1 MNILF
6 HSKYKMENFFSKKRD
21 LNILI
26 DYNIRTNLCPIY
38 YCKSVEHYF
47 WFDLT
52 ETEKNNDKSKEQNI
66 VLTFAKYSGDN
77 IVRACK
83 SGIMMSQ
90 KKYLMAFHLNLKK

>member
-1 MNILF
+1 
-6 HSKYKMENFFSKKRD
+6 
-21 LNILI
+21 
-26 DYNIRTNLCPIY
+26 
-38 YCKSVEHYF
+38 
-47 WFDLT
+47 LT

>member
-6 HSKYKMENFFSKKRD
+6 YSKYNMENFFSNKRY

-26 DYNIRTNLCPIY
+26 HYNIRTSLCPIF

-83 SGIMMSQ
+83 SRIMLSQ
-90 KKYLMAFHLNLKK
+90 KKYLMPFHLNLKK